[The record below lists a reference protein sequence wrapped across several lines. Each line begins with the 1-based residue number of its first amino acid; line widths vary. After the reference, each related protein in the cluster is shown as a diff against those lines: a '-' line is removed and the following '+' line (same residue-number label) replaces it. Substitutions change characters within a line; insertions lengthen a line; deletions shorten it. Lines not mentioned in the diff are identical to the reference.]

1 MRKLKDFK
9 EMARELNTIR
19 KANLG
24 REMDRVEV
32 CELISQVLPRD
43 NGTIPTCVKLGIL
56 LRPKRGQYSF
66 PTNPIHQKKLE
77 NFYTTLKKSVKKDEQ
92 IEQAIRLLEKN
103 GFIITYDPLIR
114 NGVRLSEALK
124 VAKDYGYKLTKD

>member
-24 REMDRVEV
+24 REMNRIEV
-32 CELISQVLPRD
+32 CELVNQVLPRD
-43 NGTIPTCVKLGIL
+43 NGTIPTCVKLGIV

-66 PTNPIHQKKLE
+66 PEKAIHWSKLE
-77 NFYTTLKKSVKKDEQ
+77 TFYTTLKKSVKKDEL

>member
-24 REMDRVEV
+24 REMNRIEV
-32 CELISQVLPRD
+32 CELVNQVLPRD
-43 NGTIPTCVKLGIL
+43 NGTIPTCVKLGIV

-66 PTNPIHQKKLE
+66 PEKAIHWSKLE
-77 NFYTTLKKSVKKDEQ
+77 TFYTTLKKKRKERRAD
-92 IEQAIRLLEKN
+92 
-103 GFIITYDPLIR
+103 
-114 NGVRLSEALK
+114 
-124 VAKDYGYKLTKD
+124 